1 MEGEPSIVQLASAQ
15 PAVPK
20 PWKKSLRLN
29 LGLFEQP
36 PAHLLQFALLR
47 GRRAASAPMD
57 APATPPAAAPS
68 DPPLLPLDATQRSW
82 APADEPAA
90 PPTTDVTQLTSA
102 RAPSSRLSTRR
113 ADGVGL
119 QTTQTEEEISDTQS
133 ATGPARMRGFELRG
147 PTALRANV
155 DEDEEEEDVFR
166 EELKKRRRSKTTAPA
181 TSKYKFFPRLLLAS
195 ANPPSERELSGTRP
209 TKKRRHTV
217 KCQRYNRFKAP
228 PIDEPEEAPGKPSK
242 SLRKDKRFLR
252 KVDEYKVRKMVMEC
266 RCEERRCPW
275 WDDCLWRLK
284 KTVKFFFRLVFLVC
298 CPPFP
303 PSFFHKL
310 AFWPPPREYFF
321 FINEDATKQKAEAVR
336 TAPIKVRRAN
346 KEAMESNNNTY
357 RFGFEHDCFSDIP
370 GAEGFIV
377 RTKEESYLG
386 CVFIRSPRKNPR
398 YTIIFSHPNGSDIS
412 DHLSGIPSLLETAR
426 FLNCDLVAFDYSG
439 YGISSGKHNER
450 NLYADIEAVYEH
462 VRAVRKV
469 PEESIVLW
477 GSSIGTAA
485 TVHLAVR
492 QADVAGVMLF
502 APPAS
507 IVRALCWK
515 RFCFCCRKRQPCQSP
530 EWRCRMDKFCT
541 IQKIGHVR
549 APVLI
554 AHGKNDDLVPIE
566 HGEALHAAARTAVPP
581 LWIDGVGHNNIE
593 NSSLLWRGAPAR
605 PQDGHRAR
613 GRAAAQAKADRRQAE
628 EAALEEAGR
637 SPADGPFA
645 DHTADGEMP
654 ALKSSGKK

>member
-1 MEGEPSIVQLASAQ
+1 
-15 PAVPK
+15 
-20 PWKKSLRLN
+20 
-29 LGLFEQP
+29 
-36 PAHLLQFALLR
+36 
-47 GRRAASAPMD
+47 MD

-68 DPPLLPLDATQRSW
+68 EPPLLPLDATQRSW

-90 PPTTDVTQLTSA
+90 PPTTD
-102 RAPSSRLSTRR
+102 
-113 ADGVGL
+113 
-119 QTTQTEEEISDTQS
+119 TTQTEEEISDTQS

-181 TSKYKFFPRLLLAS
+181 TSKY
-195 ANPPSERELSGTRP
+195 NERELSGTRP

-275 WDDCLWRLK
+275 WDDCLSSSGS
-284 KTVKFFFRLVFLVC
+284 FFLVC

-530 EWRCRMDKFCT
+530 EWRCRMDKCECSRELPRVFRPPLVAVCT

-628 EAALEEAGR
+628 EAALQEAGR